1 MKFVIEFD
9 LDGDLDNLANF
20 HAMAREFFAVL
31 ADLIPDRPS
40 ASFRQF
46 VDYHGTGEHRE
57 ITLLEVKPDDE
68 VSGDNVQARAMIMDV
83 PMFKATLSRGE
94 TLSIEKREVGMFR

>member
-31 ADLIPDRPS
+31 ADLIPDRPDR
-40 ASFRQF
+40 SFRQF

-57 ITLLEVKPDDE
+57 ITLLEVKPDE
-68 VSGDNVQARAMIMDV
+68 AYGDDVQARAMIMDV
-83 PMFKATLSRGE
+83 PMFKATLSRRE